1 MTTAI
6 SGAEPPVGL
15 RPALVRFI
23 SKFTVLRGAIRE
35 LRLVFVIKFLN
46 IAAYAVTNSTLV
58 LWLSS
63 DFGYSDERSLA
74 WVAAWSASFTLMT
87 LLVGS
92 LTDVLGLRKTFFL
105 GTGICIVARSVMVV
119 ANVPWLALGGGLLP
133 LAIGEAL
140 GTPVLVASVRKYSN
154 TRQRSISFSLFYTM
168 MNVGFL
174 AAAYLF
180 DYVRGPSGLGEHG
193 HLLIAGLHLSTYR
206 VLFLASL
213 ILELCMLPF
222 IYLLRE
228 GAEAGEDG
236 VVFNSRAQAR
246 PRTGL
251 LSAFGG
257 SVRDGVQET
266 IRLFSRLFHQGGFYR
281 LLAFLGLIA
290 FIKLIYKQ
298 MDYVYPQFGIREL
311 GDGAPIGKLW
321 AINNYLVILLVP
333 LIGALTQRFSAY
345 RMVILGGTISAASV
359 FILALPASW
368 FLPLASGGLG
378 HWLGH
383 GYLGLTGSVHPYYV
397 MIALFVVLLS
407 LGEAFYSPRV
417 YEYAASIAPKGQE
430 ASYGAL
436 SYAPFL
442 LAKLM
447 VGSFGGVLLAKYCP
461 ATGPRHPATLWLIL
475 GLTTLIA
482 PAGLLLFRR
491 FIRVHEA
498 GRED

>member
-6 SGAEPPVGL
+6 RAEPPVGQ
-15 RPALVRFI
+15 RPALFRFF

-35 LRLVFVIKFLN
+35 LRLVFIIKFLN

-63 DFGYSDERSLA
+63 EFGYSDERALA
-74 WVAAWSASFTLMT
+74 WVAAWSASFTFFT

-105 GTGICIVARSVMVV
+105 GTWICIIARSLMV
-119 ANVPWLALGGGLLP
+119 AAKVPWLALGGGLLP
-133 LAIGEAL
+133 LALGEAL
-140 GTPVLVASVRKYSN
+140 GTPVLIASVRKYSN
-154 TRQRSISFSLFYTM
+154 IRQRSISFSLFYTM

-174 AAAYLF
+174 FAAYTF
-180 DYVRGPSGLGEHG
+180 DYLRGPSGLGEHG
-193 HLLIAGLHLSTYR
+193 HLLVLGLRLSTYR
-206 VLFLASL
+206 TLFLVSL
-213 ILELCMLPF
+213 LLEFCMLPF

-228 GAEAGEDG
+228 GAEAGEEG
-236 VVFNSRAQAR
+236 VMLSAR
-246 PRTGL
+246 PSDRPHVRAWT
-251 LSAFGG
+251 AFR
-257 SVRDGVQET
+257 STVRESIRET
-266 IRLFSRLFHQGGFYR
+266 ASLFTRLFRQTGFYR
-281 LLAFLGLIA
+281 LLAFLVLIA

-298 MDYVYPQFGIREL
+298 MDYVYPKFGIREL
-311 GDGAPIGKLW
+311 GDGAPIGRLW
-321 AINNYLVILLVP
+321 AINNYLVIFLVP

-359 FILALPASW
+359 FIMALPTVW
-368 FLPLASGGLG
+368 FEPLASGATGHFLG
-378 HWLGH
+378 HW
-383 GYLGLTGSVHPYYV
+383 YLGLTGTVHPYYV

-436 SYAPFL
+436 SYVPFL

-447 VGSFGGVLLAKYCP
+447 VGSFGGVLLARYCP
-461 ATGPRHPATLWLIL
+461 ETGPRHPATLWLIL
-475 GLTTLIA
+475 GVTTLVA
-482 PAGLLLFRR
+482 PVGLLVFRR
-491 FIRVHEA
+491 FIRVREA